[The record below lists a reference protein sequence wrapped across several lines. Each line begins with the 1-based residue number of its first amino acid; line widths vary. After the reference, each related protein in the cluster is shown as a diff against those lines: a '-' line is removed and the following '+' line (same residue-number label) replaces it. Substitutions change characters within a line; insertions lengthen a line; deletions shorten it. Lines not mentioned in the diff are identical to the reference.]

1 MRIYNERIK
10 VSKHLKNPMLSQQL
24 CPIPNVKQ
32 GFINLTESA
41 VRYRQPGQVDRRR
54 LPSMQQTGDPDVLC
68 RRSLAINNVL
78 SDLRLLLFAD
88 GCFLLSNNL
97 RMSPGRRFKLVT
109 AFSSD
114 YDVGQLCAKV
124 KM

>member
-1 MRIYNERIK
+1 
-10 VSKHLKNPMLSQQL
+10 MLSQQL
-24 CPIPNVKQ
+24 WSWSDYSKCEARFYQFDRKRGEIPAARA
-32 GFINLTESA
+32 G
-41 VRYRQPGQVDRRR
+41 RQVDRRR

-68 RRSLAINNVL
+68 RRTLAINNVL

>member
-1 MRIYNERIK
+1 
-10 VSKHLKNPMLSQQL
+10 MLSQQL
-24 CPIPNVKQ
+24 WSWSDYSKCESRFYQFDRKRGEIPAARA
-32 GFINLTESA
+32 G
-41 VRYRQPGQVDRRR
+41 RQVDRRR

-68 RRSLAINNVL
+68 RRTLAINNVL